1 MQTADLFSHSSK
13 MVISHSRLRRF
24 CSMCLLRKLFHFLRK
39 RSPRIRVFDASS
51 RCICFANELARK
63 QVAPSASALAP
74 LFLLV
79 RFLRFW
85 SSLRSIS
92 DSQLNTLL
100 CLHLCPIYLVL
111 CKGSYV
117 LIDGISHLEGGFTL
131 RCLQR
136 LSRPDLATR
145 RCLW

>member
-1 MQTADLFSHSSK
+1 MK
-13 MVISHSRLRRF
+13 MVISHPQLRCF
-24 CSMCLLRKLFHFLRK
+24 CSMRLLRKLSQEQSIRFAFFHFLRK